1 MADADTKRIIRRVG
15 EVKTDGMTKSIV
27 VRVERKV
34 MHPIYKKYVKRYTTL
49 LAHDEENEAKAGDK
63 VEIEFT
69 RPMSKRKR
77 WKLVRV
83 VVAAAGGAA

>member
-1 MADADTKRIIRRVG
+1 MVDAQTRRIIRRIG
-15 EVKTDGMTKSIV
+15 EVKSDGMTKSIV

-34 MHPIYKKYVKRYTTL
+34 MHPIYKKYVKYYTTL
-49 LAHDEENEAKAGDK
+49 VAHDENDEAKTGDK

-77 WKLVRV
+77 WRLVRV
-83 VVAAAGGAA
+83 VTAAGGAA